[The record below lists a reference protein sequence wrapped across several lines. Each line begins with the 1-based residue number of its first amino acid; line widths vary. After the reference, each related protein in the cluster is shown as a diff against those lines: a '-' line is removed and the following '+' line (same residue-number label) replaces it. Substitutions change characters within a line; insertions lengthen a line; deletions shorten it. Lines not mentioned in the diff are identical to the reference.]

1 MSGQNPR
8 PSSFGRCRSG
18 PSPRGRATPES
29 WPAGSGIDLR
39 DAKARSN
46 DWRRPGSV
54 GRVFQSTA
62 IKGWRVGSQPPFLF
76 SPRGFG
82 FGCRD
87 CTRRENYDMDY
98 DTVRDEAADGS
109 AAKRRRM
116 EVSTTGAAQR

>member
-1 MSGQNPR
+1 MTCEMRTQW
-8 PSSFGRCRSG
+8 F
-18 PSPRGRATPES
+18 
-29 WPAGSGIDLR
+29 
-39 DAKARSN
+39 
-46 DWRRPGSV
+46 WRRPGSV

-87 CTRRENYDMDY
+87 CTRREDYDMDY

-109 AAKRRRM
+109 AAKREASADGGKHDRSRAAVTGEDMPRR
-116 EVSTTGAAQR
+116 S